1 MMRKVWICS
10 IGVRG
15 CLILAAVWGMLGLPG
30 SALADPPP
38 HSHGEETD
46 DDAGF
51 KDIPVCIELFDAF
64 TVPADLDAL
73 VQSDNGPYCDSKKNK
88 ILAHVGRNSRIL
100 LGVNESSGRTLFLDL
115 SEQQC
120 CPCSTQIDVEPIDNV
135 CDDPTP
141 CFDDVPVVPNLMGN
155 VRFRINMGEDLDD
168 LPIGCTHDDNA
179 TLTFTDG
186 VDSWVL
192 GWGPY
197 DTASGAG
204 HCPGSGHITVTRTG
218 DNDWSFE
225 TTGDEL
231 ACLYRQENPPHE
243 AKEYHG
249 QFLVP
254 FSGVARALKMDQTAP
269 LVVECPAQVNRDRR
283 GRELFPPFCALIGP
297 GPCP

>member
-1 MMRKVWICS
+1 MMRKLWICS
-10 IGVRG
+10 IRVRG
-15 CLILAAVWGMLGLPG
+15 CLVLAAAWGILTFPG
-30 SALADPPP
+30 ATVANPPP
-38 HSHGEETD
+38 HSHGDETD
-46 DDAGF
+46 ADGGF

-64 TVPADLDAL
+64 TVPADPDAL

-88 ILAHVGRNSRIL
+88 ILAHVGRDSRIL

-115 SEQQC
+115 IEQQC
-120 CPCSTQIDVEPIDNV
+120 CACSTQIDVEPIDNV

-155 VRFRINMGEDLDD
+155 IRFRINMGEELDD

-197 DTASGAG
+197 DTAGGAG
-204 HCPGSGHITVTRTG
+204 HCPGSGHITVTRMD
-218 DNDWSFE
+218 DNTWYFT
-225 TTGDEL
+225 TTGDHL
-231 ACLYRQENPPHE
+231 ACLYRLDPL
-243 AKEYHG
+243 EYHG

-254 FSGVARALKMDQTAP
+254 FSGVAVAMKDQTAP
-269 LVVECPAQVNRDRR
+269 VGPCPDPVDRR
-283 GRELFPPFCALIGP
+283 EGRELSPLCDWIGDGTCPLIGP
-297 GPCP
+297 CP